1 MSFLNPS
8 FLWALAALAIPV
20 LIHLFQLRR
29 FKRIDFTHVRLLEE
43 VTRRTRSMKQVRH
56 WAVLLARCAALA
68 ALVLAFAQPV
78 LRGPGA
84 GAVAGR
90 QAVSVFVDDSYSMD
104 GQNAGGRLLDQARK
118 AAGEIIG
125 AQAATDRFQVLTNA
139 YEARQQVL
147 VGRDDA
153 LEAVSR
159 VETGPYARPL
169 SQVLA
174 RQREALVRGEEQGRR
189 RILLTDLQRHAVDLD
204 EWTNDT
210 LMPVL
215 IVPFQPGEAADL
227 SIDSAWF
234 DGPVRRAGRPE
245 VLHVRITN
253 HGTADLTDI
262 PVRLT
267 VDGSVRALGTFAV
280 RGSSAVDTVLRFT
293 QMNAGPHGGEIS
305 IQDPPIVFDDVL
317 PIAWSVVDRIRVLL
331 IGGALPDG
339 DKALQ
344 AVFRSDSSYVVTA
357 VDLRAVEP
365 SQVEE
370 ADLVVVNGTASI
382 PGGLAQQLR
391 ERVNA
396 GASVALFPPRDP
408 PVADHNALLAALG
421 AGAFGARDTTSV
433 AVDRIDLDLP
443 FYREVFTHLPRNV
456 DLPAVRLRYGL
467 RTAPGATALL
477 RTVDGQPYLVLSP
490 SGDGRVLVGASPLTD
505 AGGGLIRHALFVT
518 TMLRMAETSRGSG
531 PLYQVLGAERQVPLP
546 GVPPAGEGGFTL
558 WGPERRSWVAETRRG
573 AGGTELMLGGD
584 DLQAGLY
591 AVAQGT
597 DTLAMIALVND
608 RAEASRD
615 LMTVEELREQLAQR
629 GLSAYR
635 VLDAPQAGTVLSLN
649 EVDGGTK
656 LWPWFILL
664 ALILLAVETFLIRT
678 RP

>member
-8 FLWALAALAIPV
+8 FLWALTALAIPV

-29 FKRIDFTHVRLLEE
+29 FKRIDFTHVRLLDE
-43 VTRRTRSMKQVRH
+43 VTRRTRSMRKVRH
-56 WAVLLARCAALA
+56 WAVLAARCAALT

-78 LRGPGA
+78 LRGTGA
-84 GAVAGR
+84 AAVEGR
-90 QAVSVFVDDSYSMD
+90 QAVSVYVDDSYSMD

-125 AQAATDRFQVLTNA
+125 AQAATDRFQVLTNS

-174 RQREALVRGEEQGRR
+174 RQREALVRSDEQGRR

-204 EWTNDT
+204 SWTNDT

-234 DGPVRRAGRPE
+234 EGPVRRADRPE

-253 HGTADLTDI
+253 HGAVDLTDV

-267 VDGSVRALGTFAV
+267 VDGVVRALGTFAV
-280 RGSSAVDTVLRFT
+280 GASSAVDTVLRFT
-293 QMNAGPHGGEIS
+293 QLDAGPHWGELG

-317 PIAWSVVDRIRVLL
+317 PIAYAVVDRIRVLL

-365 SQVEE
+365 AQVEE
-370 ADLVVVNGTASI
+370 ADLVVVNGTAI

-391 ERVNA
+391 ERVAA
-396 GASVALFPPRDP
+396 GASVALFPPVDP

-421 AGAFGARDTTSV
+421 AGQFGGRDTTSL

-456 DLPAVRLRYGL
+456 DLPAVRLRYAL
-467 RTAPGATALL
+467 RTVPGAVALL
-477 RTVDGQPYLVLSP
+477 RTVDGQPYLALSP

-518 TMLRMAETSRGSG
+518 TLLRMAETSRSSG
-531 PLYQVLGAERQVPLP
+531 PLYQVLGTERQLPLP
-546 GVPPAGEGGFTL
+546 GVPPAGEAGFTL
-558 WGPERRSWVAETRRG
+558 SGPEGRTWVAETRRG

-584 DLQAGLY
+584 DLQAGAY
-591 AVAQGT
+591 ALKQGT
-597 DTLAMIALVND
+597 DTVAMIALVND

-629 GLSAYR
+629 GLTAFR
-635 VLDAPQAGTVLSLN
+635 VLDAPQAGVVLSLN

-656 LWPWFILL
+656 LWPWFIALVLFFL
-664 ALILLAVETFLIRT
+664 AIETFLIRT